1 MKLIDADE
9 LIDFLQSRPWTQNTA
24 SIVDVIVCTLKKW
37 PGIEWPGIKFEP
49 KWIPCTERLPDYDK
63 DVLLTY
69 AYDGSVFIGQRQQA
83 IEYKTTGF
91 RTFDKI
97 YVDKWVVEYEGYT
110 HDFNAVSA
118 WAELPEGYK
127 KGGGSE

>member
-1 MKLIDADE
+1 MTKEYILEVFKNINLMYNNPNMYDSLERMLDE
-9 LIDFLQSRPWTQNTA
+9 LI
-24 SIVDVIVCTLKKW
+24 
-37 PGIEWPGIKFEP
+37 EEIKEKT

-69 AYDGSVFIGQRQQA
+69 AYDGSVFIGHLYQA

-91 RTFDKI
+91 RTFEKI
-97 YVDKWVVEYEGYT
+97 YVDQWVVEYEGYT

-127 KGGGSE
+127 KGGDSE